1 MILRIRLSSYAEYL
15 HYAKKWRNF
24 RVACRYTYIRV
35 RKQICSDIM
44 RICMCHHAYVD
55 TVMVVFEEQNL
66 RDGMSGTKKAAEDLP
81 CVPRFHANLIRL

>member
-1 MILRIRLSSYAEYL
+1 MTKFSCCVYEYI
-15 HYAKKWRNF
+15 YM
-24 RVACRYTYIRV
+24 
-35 RKQICSDIM
+35 RKQIYSDIM

-66 RDGMSGTKKAAEDLP
+66 RDGTSGAKKAAEDLP